1 MSDVVI
7 FAPSPVLEITVE
19 EHQVDGDV
27 HVHAGGQGVWQAR
40 MLLSLGRDVELCCA
54 LSGETGR
61 VLAHL
66 LQEEGIRVAGI
77 RRVARGGVYVHDRR
91 DGERKPII
99 ESGGD
104 ALTRH
109 EQDELYGL
117 TLRTGLD
124 AQLVILSGPHGEG
137 IVPADF
143 YRRLAADLR
152 TGGVRVVV
160 DLAGERLDAALA
172 GGVTVAKVSDEELRA
187 DGRIAKKT
195 DVDEIVRAMRA
206 LHDAGAE
213 VVVVTRAEESAL
225 LLQDGAV
232 HEVVAPKMEVVDS
245 AGAGDS
251 FVGAFCSVLA
261 VGGSVSDAVVLGAAA
276 GAQNVTRHGLGTG
289 EAATIQRLRQ
299 LVVLRAL
306 PGGGALEDE
315 SHAARVVTPTELA
328 VLVEEATHGDEE
340 AR

>member
-1 MSDVVI
+1 MSEVVI

-19 EHQVDGDV
+19 EHSDDGDV

-40 MLLSLGRDVELCCA
+40 MLESLGCDVELCCA

-66 LQEEGIRVAGI
+66 LAEEGIRVVGF
-77 RRVARGGVYVHDRR
+77 RREARGGVFVHDRR
-91 DGERKPII
+91 NGERLPII

-104 ALTRH
+104 GLSRH

-124 AQLVILSGPHGEG
+124 AELVILSGPHGEG
-137 IVPADF
+137 VVPADF

-172 GGVTVAKVSDEELRA
+172 GRVAVAKVSDQELLD
-187 DGRIAKKT
+187 DGRIAKKN
-195 DVDEIVRAMRA
+195 DLDGIVAAMRA

-225 LLQDGAV
+225 VLHEGAV
-232 HEVVAPKMEVVDS
+232 HEIVAPKMEVVDS

-261 VGGSVSDAVVLGAAA
+261 RGGTVVDAARLGAAA

-289 EAATIQRLRQ
+289 ESATIERLQ
-299 LVVLRAL
+299 ELVVVRELA
-306 PGGGALEDE
+306 GGADAVAPTVE
-315 SHAARVVTPTELA
+315 VTPDQLA
-328 VLVEEATHGDEE
+328 HRVEESAG
-340 AR
+340 

>member
-61 VLAHL
+61 VLGHL
-66 LQEEGIRVAGI
+66 LQEEGIRIAGI

-91 DGERKPII
+91 DGDRKPII

-124 AQLVILSGPHGEG
+124 AKLVILSGPHGEG
-137 IVPADF
+137 VVPADF

-172 GGVTVAKVSDEELRA
+172 GGVTIAKVSDEELLD

-195 DVDEIVRAMRA
+195 DIDQIVTAMRA
-206 LHDAGAE
+206 LRDAGAE
-213 VVVVTRAEESAL
+213 VVVVTRAEKSAL

-232 HEVVAPKMEVVDS
+232 HEVVPPKMEVVDS

-261 VGGSVSDAVVLGAAA
+261 VGGSVSDAALLGAAA

-289 EAATIQRLRQ
+289 EAATILRLRE
-299 LVVLRAL
+299 LVVLRPL
-306 PGGGALEDE
+306 PGGGALEGDAP
-315 SHAARVVTPTELA
+315 HAREVTPTELA
-328 VLVEEATHGDEE
+328 VLVEEATHEGE
-340 AR
+340 ATP

>member
-1 MSDVVI
+1 MTDVVI
-7 FAPSPVLEITVE
+7 FAPSPVLQITVE
-19 EHQVDGDV
+19 EHADDGDV

-40 MLLSLGRDVELCCA
+40 MLQSLGCDVQLCSA

-61 VLAHL
+61 VLGFL
-66 LQEEGIRVAGI
+66 LHEEGIPVVGFPRE
-77 RRVARGGVYVHDRR
+77 ARGGVFVTDRR
-91 DGERKPII
+91 GGEKVPII

-104 ALTRH
+104 DLSRH

-124 AQLVILSGPHGEG
+124 ARLVILSGPHGDG
-137 IVPADF
+137 VLPADF

-172 GGVTVAKVSDEELRA
+172 GGVAVAKVSDQELLD
-187 DGRIAKKT
+187 DGRIASKK
-195 DVDEIVRAMRA
+195 DVRQVVEAMRA
-206 LHDAGAE
+206 LRDAGAD

-225 LLQDGAV
+225 LLERDDV
-232 HEVVAPKMEVVDS
+232 HEIVAPQMEVVDS

-251 FVGAFCSVLA
+251 FVGAFCAVLA
-261 VGGSVSDAVVLGAAA
+261 RGGSVTDAALLGAAA

-289 EAATIQRLRQ
+289 EAATIERLR
-299 LVVLRAL
+299 
-306 PGGGALEDE
+306 E
-315 SHAARVVTPTELA
+315 
-328 VLVEEATHGDEE
+328 LVEIRPLAEGAAT
-340 AR
+340 

>member
-19 EHQVDGDV
+19 EHADLGDV

-40 MLLSLGRDVELCCA
+40 MLLSLARDVELCSA

-61 VLAHL
+61 VLEHL
-66 LQEEGIRVAGI
+66 LQEEGIRVVGL
-77 RRVARGGVYVHDRR
+77 RRSARGGVYVHDRR
-91 DGERKPII
+91 DGDRVPII

-124 AQLVILSGPHGEG
+124 ARLVILSGPHGDG

-172 GGVTVAKVSDEELRA
+172 GGVTVAKVSDEELLA
-187 DGRIAKKT
+187 DGRIARKD
-195 DVDEIVRAMRA
+195 DVEEIVQAMRG
-206 LHDAGAE
+206 LHEAGAE

-225 LLQDGAV
+225 LLEAGAV
-232 HEVVAPKMEVVDS
+232 HDVVAPKMEVVDS

-251 FVGAFCSVLA
+251 FVGAFCAVLA
-261 VGGSVSDAVVLGAAA
+261 DGGPVRDAALLGAAA

-289 EAATIQRLRQ
+289 EAATIRRLRD
-299 LVVLRAL
+299 LVEIR
-306 PGGGALEDE
+306 PWGGQAPP
-315 SHAARVVTPTELA
+315 AREVTPDQLA
-328 VLVEEATHGDEE
+328 SLVEEANS
-340 AR
+340 

>member
-19 EHQVDGDV
+19 EHADDGDV

-40 MLLSLGRDVELCCA
+40 ILQSLGRDVVLCSM

-61 VLAHL
+61 VLGFL
-66 LQEEGIRVAGI
+66 LHEEGIPVVGFPRD
-77 RRVARGGVYVHDRR
+77 ARGGVFVTDRR
-91 DGERKPII
+91 GGEKVPII

-104 ALTRH
+104 ALSRH

-124 AQLVILSGPHGEG
+124 AKLVILSGPHGES
-137 IVPADF
+137 VLPADF

-172 GGVTVAKVSDEELRA
+172 GGVTVAKVSDQELLD
-187 DGRIAKKT
+187 DGRVGTKT
-195 DVDEIVRAMRA
+195 DMDQLVGAMRA

-225 LLQDGAV
+225 LLHDGDV

-251 FVGAFCSVLA
+251 FVGAFCAVLA
-261 VGGSVSDAVVLGAAA
+261 DGGSVSDAALLGAAA

-289 EAATIQRLRQ
+289 EAATIERLRE
-299 LVVLRAL
+299 LVTIRPLAT
-306 PGGGALEDE
+306 GAT
-315 SHAARVVTPTELA
+315 S
-328 VLVEEATHGDEE
+328 
-340 AR
+340 